1 MLKDPRCPVASGGDS
16 ETGKYHDQPVRAGK
30 RRNSLGRSKDDAN
43 HAGSGSCSIRR
54 ELACGESFYARGLQ
68 GEGGTVVNLSGV
80 VSSKPASSTD
90 SVDLAGRAEAMA
102 LGGLGA
108 DTPLMPVTCLR
119 IDVSG
124 TVKASG
130 YSVLT
135 SVGVVSLLGSPPATA
150 TTPFCFQE
158 LTRGC
163 AFPSPQPQPACRAL
177 PLRLPCPDACREIS
191 TRARCTRRTLA
202 TSRPTDS
209 SAKYC
214 SSWAGRIVS
223 KGQPDEWP

>member
-1 MLKDPRCPVASGGDS
+1 MGAHIPSTAGLLQTLMLKDPRCPVASGGDS

-108 DTPLMPVTCLR
+108 DTPLMPVNVLADRRVRNREGFGLFGANQCRRGLSAWISSCNGHDPFLLPRVDKGLR
-119 IDVSG
+119 SRPPSHSRLAGLYLSG
-124 TVKASG
+124 
-130 YSVLT
+130 
-135 SVGVVSLLGSPPATA
+135 
-150 TTPFCFQE
+150 
-158 LTRGC
+158 
-163 AFPSPQPQPACRAL
+163 
-177 PLRLPCPDACREIS
+177 CPVR
-191 TRARCTRRTLA
+191 TRAG
-202 TSRPTDS
+202 
-209 SAKYC
+209 K
-214 SSWAGRIVS
+214 
-223 KGQPDEWP
+223 